1 MMREEVKS
9 NVHKG
14 IIPSKLSTSLTF
26 LFGITTF
33 VADEDVSLAETI
45 GLEAAPAEGA
55 MTN

>member
-1 MMREEVKS
+1 MREQVKS

-33 VADEDVSLAETI
+33 VADEDELLVV
-45 GLEAAPAEGA
+45 LEAAPAEGA